1 MYNESWLILGRT
13 EIARRIK
20 VVEEVN
26 EVDRGA
32 VVKTLVNKQKDLVQ
46 DSLFD
51 G

>member
-1 MYNESWLILGRT
+1 MGRT

-20 VVEEVN
+20 VVEEVY

-32 VVKTLVNKQKDLVQ
+32 VVKTLVNMQKDLEQ